1 MKALTAYFILFLTV
15 LTLQSGFAQQKRDMP
30 VADFRKLTLQGNLQ
44 VELSQGDKAQVII
57 FGSQEEQ
64 DEVTMSTSGDKVTLK
79 TKLSDQLFEKDKNRR
94 RPIKV
99 QITYASLN
107 QLVTSRGANVEGGS
121 VINADD
127 LEIKA
132 HSGSQLSLEVQ
143 ATNLKL
149 EVSEG
154 AHATI
159 KGTATVQKTSVS
171 TGAELIADRL
181 FSEIVNIRTT
191 TGANAKISASK
202 TLEASAGTGGNIQY
216 RGQPTRRDVN
226 TSLGGNISPL

>member
-1 MKALTAYFILFLTV
+1 MKALPYFILFLTV
-15 LTLQSGFAQQKRDMP
+15 LTIQSGFAQQKRDMP
-30 VADFRKLTLQGNLQ
+30 VGDFRKLTLQGNLQ

-64 DEVTMSTSGDKVTLK
+64 DEVTLSTSGDKLSLK
-79 TKLSDQLFEKDKNRR
+79 TKLSDQLFEKDNHH

-107 QLVTSRGANVEGGS
+107 QLITSRGANVEGGS
-121 VINADD
+121 VITADD

-132 HSGSQLSLEVQ
+132 HSGSQLSLEIQ

-149 EVSEG
+149 QVSEG

-181 FSEIVNIRTT
+181 VSEIVNIRTT
-191 TGANAKISASK
+191 TGANARISASK
-202 TLEASAGTGGNIQY
+202 TLQASAGTGGNIQY
-216 RGQPTRRDVN
+216 RGQPARRDVN